1 MTADGRSHR
10 RKDGPS
16 RPSSHRR
23 RPRPLGKR
31 PLLALLV
38 AFLLAGAC
46 VATGMVWDP
55 FRAAAGQDRAGP
67 GSGAPRPTAAPTTRD
82 PAAPTTGPGSTGPA
96 QAPPPGPRPGRVAT
110 GGGPPARALAIVHP
124 GPADR

>member
-1 MTADGRSHR
+1 MTTDGRSHR
-10 RKDGPS
+10 RKDGPP
-16 RPSSHRR
+16 RPSPHRR

-46 VATGMVWDP
+46 VATGMLWDP

-67 GSGAPRPTAAPTTRD
+67 AAGAPRSTGTPAPAD
-82 PAAPTTGPGSTGPA
+82 PAAP
-96 QAPPPGPRPGRVAT
+96 
-110 GGGPPARALAIVHP
+110 
-124 GPADR
+124 